1 MNRRKETQQRMI
13 DIKSNKNFKA
23 PWIIGHRGYPAKF
36 PENTLAAFEAAIQ
49 AGADMI
55 ELDVMLSRD
64 RKVVVIHDAILDRT
78 TNGKGS
84 VADFTLAEL
93 KQLDAGSWFDAQF
106 AAQQIP
112 DLSGVLD
119 LVNGRAYVNIEI
131 KSNAYE
137 SGHPTDAVEKQV
149 VDLLR
154 EKNLLGT
161 CMISSFDVNILEQ
174 IAFME
179 NPPATAFISKK
190 PANKKTVNMCSRLR
204 VFSWHP
210 DHRIVKRNQVK
221 QMHAAGIRVFPYNVD
236 MLEDFV
242 RMREMQVDGVITN
255 YPVQAGV
262 WAYNQKAA

>member
-1 MNRRKETQQRMI
+1 MI
-13 DIKSNKNFKA
+13 NIKSNKNLKT
-23 PWIIGHRGYPAKF
+23 PWIIGHRGYHAKY

-49 AGADMI
+49 AGVDMI
-55 ELDVMLSRD
+55 ELDVMLSND
-64 RKVVVIHDAILDRT
+64 RKMVVIHDATLDRT
-78 TNGKGS
+78 TSGKGS
-84 VADFTLAEL
+84 VTDLTLVEL

-106 AAQQIP
+106 ANQQIP
-112 DLSGVLD
+112 ELGEVLD

-137 SGHPTDAVEKQV
+137 PRHPPDAIEKQV

-154 EKNLLGT
+154 QKNRLAT

-179 NPPATAFISKK
+179 NPPATAFISKR
-190 PANKKTVNMCSRLR
+190 PASKKTVHMCTRLK

-210 DHRIVKRNQVK
+210 DHRIVTRSQVE

-236 MLEDFV
+236 TLEDFAK
-242 RMREMQVDGVITN
+242 MSGMQVDGVITN
-255 YPVQAGV
+255 DPISVGQ
-262 WAYNQKAA
+262 WSKIKKAA